1 MTERRRWWAW
11 CAPAAAGCAR
21 ALPSRSC
28 LYLFL
33 GAMAGERQEHVV
45 EAWSGQ
51 PDVIDVDVAVAQPA
65 CDPDHVGKAV
75 GGRRHLTRV
84 GGGVHCSTRLGQ
96 GGLRRAKSA
105 GGG

>member
-1 MTERRRWWAW
+1 MTAERCWWAW

-21 ALPSRSC
+21 ALRSRSC

-51 PDVIDVDVAVAQPA
+51 PDVIDVAVAAAQPA
-65 CDPDHVGKAV
+65 CDPDHVRQAV
-75 GGRRHLTRV
+75 GGGRHLTRV
-84 GGGVHCSTRLGQ
+84 GVDEHFRTRLGEER
-96 GGLRRAKSA
+96 LRGSK
-105 GGG
+105 